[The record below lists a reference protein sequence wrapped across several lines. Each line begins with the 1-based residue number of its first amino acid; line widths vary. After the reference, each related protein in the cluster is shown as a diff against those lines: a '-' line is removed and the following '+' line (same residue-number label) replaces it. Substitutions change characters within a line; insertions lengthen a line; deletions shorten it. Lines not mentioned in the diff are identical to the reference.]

1 MSVSFIPV
9 LEEECVYGN
18 RKARNPFESQI
29 SSCVCRFL
37 SRAVPDFVQVTLNR
51 ICAVLSPVEFGAL
64 EQGGAKMAALTPEEL
79 KKMKDDGR

>member
-1 MSVSFIPV
+1 MHVFAGFY
-9 LEEECVYGN
+9 LEPYH
-18 RKARNPFESQI
+18 
-29 SSCVCRFL
+29 
-37 SRAVPDFVQVTLNR
+37 FVQVTLNR

>member
-1 MSVSFIPV
+1 MEIGRQGIHLNPRYQAGV
-9 LEEECVYGN
+9 LAY
-18 RKARNPFESQI
+18 A
-29 SSCVCRFL
+29 CVCRFL

-51 ICAVLSPVEFGAL
+51 IYAVLSPVEFGAL